1 MKDLSEKR
9 TPNTRKR
16 VETGISKKNGTNDAN
31 IRPYGPEVT
40 RLTVGSAKGK
50 INVTKKVISRLI
62 LFDKYFGRTIQ
73 EIKHQRP

>member
-16 VETGISKKNGTNDAN
+16 VETGMSKKNGTNDAN

-40 RLTVGSAKGK
+40 RFTAGSAKGK
-50 INVTKKVISRLI
+50 INIKKEVIFRLI
-62 LFDKYFGRTIQ
+62 LFDKYFGAI
-73 EIKHQRP
+73 